1 MYCPQC
7 RSEYVSGIAEC
18 PECGVALADDAL
30 PEPPRPQP
38 TSEPVVVF
46 ATGRSDLIALAKSIL
61 MSAGIEFS
69 VRNEEVQDLFG
80 YGRFPGGASL
90 LMGPIEI
97 AVAEEDASDARALLA
112 GLEPSESSEPD
123 ADAGEAY
130 ETPEP
135 GSVWS
140 RLRALGKIA
149 ATVIVCLFFLELVWV
164 LVSTVV
170 GW

>member
-18 PECGVALADDAL
+18 PECGVGLVQKLSQPA
-30 PEPPRPQP
+30 RPQP

-80 YGRFPGGASL
+80 YGRFPGGSSL

-123 ADAGEAY
+123 AGAGEAY

-135 GSVWS
+135 GSAWS
-140 RLRALGKIA
+140 RLRALGKTV
-149 ATVIVCLFFLELVWV
+149 ATVIVALFFLELAWG
-164 LVSTVV
+164 LISSLL
-170 GW
+170 GL

>member
-18 PECGVALADDAL
+18 PECGVALAEAL
-30 PEPPRPQP
+30 PEPTRQQAE
-38 TSEPVVVF
+38 SEPVVVF

-80 YGRFPGGASL
+80 YGRFPGGSSI

-97 AVAEEDASDARALLA
+97 SVAEEHASDARALLA
-112 GLEPSESSEPD
+112 GLEPSGASESD
-123 ADAGEAY
+123 ADAGGAY
-130 ETPEP
+130 DTPEP

-149 ATVIVCLFFLELVWV
+149 ATVIVCLFFLELVWG
-164 LVSTVV
+164 LVSTAV